1 MFYLKIL
8 EHKKGKSI
16 SPIKVSKK
24 RKIKNMK
31 SAIKETKL
39 EKLDE
44 MNKSTILPDLTTII
58 TVSSEYV
65 IVLIIA
71 R

>member
-58 TVSSEYV
+58 TVCSEYV
-65 IVLIIA
+65 IILIIA

>member
-1 MFYLKIL
+1 MFYLIIL

-31 SAIKETKL
+31 SAIKENKL
-39 EKLDE
+39 EKLDD

-58 TVSSEYV
+58 TVCSEYV

>member
-1 MFYLKIL
+1 
-8 EHKKGKSI
+8 
-16 SPIKVSKK
+16 
-24 RKIKNMK
+24 MK
-31 SAIKETKL
+31 SVIKETKL

-58 TVSSEYV
+58 TVSLEYL
-65 IVLIIA
+65 IILIIA

>member
-1 MFYLKIL
+1 
-8 EHKKGKSI
+8 
-16 SPIKVSKK
+16 
-24 RKIKNMK
+24 MK

-39 EKLDE
+39 EKLDD